1 MDVFKIYVND
11 RTYSSWNIFET
22 ANFQPVNLEINPSE
36 NKLFSNDVFSIDNA
50 KNVKLIHSS
59 VRSGTSMPGVLIING
74 NKTYGRQNKHE
85 KKKEGRLLYKCI
97 PDDMRLPPCL
107 VPYEIK
113 NI

>member
-1 MDVFKIYVND
+1 MDLFKIHIND
-11 RTYSSWNIFET
+11 RNYSSWSIFET

-74 NKTYGRQNKHE
+74 NKTIE
-85 KKKEGRLLYKCI
+85 KKSSCS
-97 PDDMRLPPCL
+97 
-107 VPYEIK
+107 
-113 NI
+113 